1 MILYQLMQQIEERQ
15 TLQHTLRNQLIPQSD
30 LQERIAALETELQLL
45 ADRWFMQLREPQ
57 MIEQLYIA
65 PHMDDDDIL

>member
-15 TLQHTLRNQLIPQSD
+15 SLQNVLRNQQVPQLD
-30 LQERIAALETELQLL
+30 IQERIATLETELQLL
-45 ADRWFMQLREPQ
+45 ADRWFTQLRESQTFEP
-57 MIEQLYIA
+57 LYVA